1 MTKINK
7 LFNEN
12 IENVLT
18 ENPQLQVL
26 LDTKSSKEEWLE
38 NAHEVFAELY
48 SAIKNKEHISILK
61 YSAELSIISENAFSS
76 FGEIENTCYDCI
88 HFSGYCTLMG
98 NPANKFD
105 IACDSKEKTN

>member
-1 MTKINK
+1 MTKTNK

-12 IENVLT
+12 IENILT

-26 LDTKSSKEEWLE
+26 LDTKFPKEEWLE
-38 NAHEVFAELY
+38 TAHEVFTKLY

-61 YSAELSIISENAFSS
+61 YSAELSIIGENAFTS

-88 HFSGYCTLMG
+88 HFNGYCTLMG
-98 NPANKFD
+98 IPANKFD
-105 IACDSKEKTN
+105 TACDSKEKTN

>member
-1 MTKINK
+1 MTK

-12 IENVLT
+12 IENILG
-18 ENPQLQVL
+18 ENQKLQIL
-26 LDTKSSKEEWLE
+26 QDTKMSKEEWLE
-38 NAHEVFAELY
+38 TAHEVFAELY

-88 HFSGYCTLMG
+88 HFNGYCTLMG
-98 NPANKFD
+98 IPANKFD
-105 IACDSKEKTN
+105 TACDSKEKTN